1 MTDRMN
7 NIATFTVTVDLHV
20 DFSLRGNYIQ
30 TAENSYLSRGGI
42 TLNVNETYS
51 VFDVQS
57 ENGNRFSAGERI
69 TAEDIYTVTITD
81 VVGNNI
87 VITLIIDQTPPTPEI
102 VSSGDVPVTVNGKTN
117 QPFKVVCSE
126 DGAVIKWSMK
136 SSGYTAYNGEEFS
149 DVGLYYF
156 VIADTIGNELYFTVE
171 IDRGVDFTVSGA
183 YVRDGA
189 ERYVSRSG
197 MAVTVNE
204 DYRRFEVVSETGH
217 TFQPGEKVTLEGE
230 YAVTIE
236 DLGGN
241 VAVITLIIDQ
251 TPPVPVIRDGEGQDV
266 VMNAIVNK
274 SVTVSCDEPQ
284 TTIEYSRNDRE
295 YLPYN
300 GAAIEEAGTVYFTVT
315 DLAGNVTRFSVTI
328 DRGVDYTIV
337 GTYVVDYL
345 GRYVSRTG
353 LTVKAGEEFRR
364 FEVASDTGNTF
375 VPDEKIALEG
385 EYAVTIEDLGGN
397 TVSFTIVIDFTP
409 PVPVIT
415 GENGSEIEPG
425 ATINEGFI
433 VAVEERG
440 ATIQIS
446 TNGTRYEAYDSA
458 ARSVEGT
465 YYLLV
470 TDLVGNSFDFTVTI
484 DKTVDYKLK
493 GSYQTYEG
501 NHFYTRYG
509 VTIEVNEP
517 MAVFEVT
524 SDAGNTVTLGEKYPK
539 RTPTPLF

>member
-69 TAEDIYTVTITD
+69 TAEDVYTVTITD

-87 VITLIIDQTPPTPEI
+87 FITLIIDQTPPTPEI

-217 TFQPGEKVTLEGE
+217 TFQSGEKVTLEGE